1 MEVVP
6 RRFNYSPPGLGLG
19 SPSLS
24 HRRVIV
30 IVVYLSPCRPI
41 ASPSPAVKNM
51 FLARA
56 DARHEPSRSGARGL
70 VCLRMETVG
79 GAEPENR
86 PDLSSVVGVG
96 GRAARRETQRSDHHT
111 RTTRDVASESAA
123 GRVGDD
129 PTWSPSSGH
138 RFEP

>member
-1 MEVVP
+1 
-6 RRFNYSPPGLGLG
+6 
-19 SPSLS
+19 
-24 HRRVIV
+24 
-30 IVVYLSPCRPI
+30 
-41 ASPSPAVKNM
+41 
-51 FLARA
+51 
-56 DARHEPSRSGARGL
+56 
-70 VCLRMETVG
+70 
-79 GAEPENR
+79 
-86 PDLSSVVGVG
+86 LSSVVGVG